1 MCLTLNSDGTNTG
14 TYIKWGSYAS
24 WTAGGIL
31 FLIVLCLY
39 NNIKIATAVMKTS
52 AVFISQNLRTIL
64 IPTGSFIFTA
74 AFIAFWVIDAAYL
87 SSSGEIVAVT
97 GGTQYRKLV
106 W

>member
-1 MCLTLNSDGTNTG
+1 M
-14 TYIKWGSYAS
+14 YIKWGSYAS

-31 FLIVLCLY
+31 FLIVLCLF

-52 AVFISQNLRTIL
+52 AVFISQNLRTII

-74 AFIAFWVIDAAYL
+74 AFIGFWVIDAAYL
-87 SSSGEIVAVT
+87 ASSGEVVAVT
-97 GGTQYRKLV
+97 GGTQYRQLV